1 MNEDSNAPVHPGA
14 VTRAAFVDGV
24 KNYDPGLGAYNF
36 SNLGDLV
43 RFADLMAKSD
53 VMLPKHLRQ
62 KPAICLAVAMR
73 ATHWGM
79 DPFALAN
86 ETYQAKQDEPIAYQ
100 AKVFV
105 AALKNCAGIE
115 LQYRFEGEYTVSE
128 TPATSAN
135 GKQVSRRSSSGTRK
149 CIAFA
154 TVGGK
159 LLEYETPIIDDI
171 TVKNSPLWHNEPDQ
185 QLAYY
190 AGRGWTRRYR
200 PGVMMGAYSVDE
212 VQNMQPIRDVTP
224 REEPKIDK
232 FAAIANRAREA
243 QPEQTS
249 HPETQKEEA
258 QADDGHWTDDYDP
271 VNGIPGSQ
279 EWAWGE
285 QCGADPDR
293 TPRACPFEK
302 GTQEAEDWLGGFHG
316 KRRSME

>member
-1 MNEDSNAPVHPGA
+1 MSGAIHPVA
-14 VTRAAFVDGV
+14 VETAQFVQNV
-24 KNYDPGLGAYNF
+24 KNFDPGMGAYNF
-36 SNLGDLV
+36 GNLGELV
-43 RFADLMAKSD
+43 QFADLMAKAD
-53 VMLPKHLRQ
+53 VMLPKHLRA

-86 ETYQAKQDEPIAYQ
+86 ETYQAKDDQPIAYQ

-115 LQYRFEGEYTVSE
+115 LQYRFDGEYRISE
-128 TPATSAN
+128 KPGLSTKGNETTKRSA
-135 GKQVSRRSSSGTRK
+135 SGSRK

-154 TVGGK
+154 TVNGI

-171 TVKNSPLWHNEPDQ
+171 SIKNSPLWHNDPDQ

-190 AGRGWTRRYR
+190 AGRGWIRRYR

-212 VQNMQPIRDVTP
+212 VQQMQPIRDVTP
-224 REEPKIDK
+224 REEPKVDA

-243 QPEQTS
+243 QS
-249 HPETQKEEA
+249 EEA
-258 QADDGHWTDDYDP
+258 KPSDEQAAAADAENQADDAHWTDGYDP
-271 VNGIPGSQ
+271 VNAIPGSK

-285 QCGADPDR
+285 ECATDPER
-293 TPRACPFEK
+293 APRACPFEK
-302 GTQEAEDWLGGFHG
+302 GTQEGDDWLGGFYG
-316 KRRSME
+316 KRRAME